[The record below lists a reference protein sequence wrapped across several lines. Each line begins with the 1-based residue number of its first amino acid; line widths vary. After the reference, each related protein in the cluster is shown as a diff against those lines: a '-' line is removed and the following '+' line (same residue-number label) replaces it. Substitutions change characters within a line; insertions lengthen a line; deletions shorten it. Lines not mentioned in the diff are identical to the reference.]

1 MATAKNNQKKVTSR
15 QLISGGRLLIA
26 FEDGMKAILNTE
38 DIQMIQLLGVSVP
51 KPGDEVLTEPSVNTT
66 TGVVSSEWVRLTV

>member
-15 QLISGGRLLIA
+15 QLVSGGRLLIT

-51 KPGDEVLTEPSVNTT
+51 KPGDSVMTEPSVNTT
-66 TGVVSSEWVRLTV
+66 TGAVSGDWVRLTV